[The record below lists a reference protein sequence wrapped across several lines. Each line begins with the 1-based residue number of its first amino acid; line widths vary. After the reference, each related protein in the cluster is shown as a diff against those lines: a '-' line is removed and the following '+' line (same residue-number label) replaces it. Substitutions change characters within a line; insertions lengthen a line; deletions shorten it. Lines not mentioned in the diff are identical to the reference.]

1 MAETRQRSATPSRG
15 LWGAI
20 LSLGV
25 LSCLAFV
32 VGGVAG
38 LVWKEPGLLFAYL
51 TGDTTEVAWAAE
63 AGSLETVLAIP
74 EPSPPTP
81 PSTPAHTLPSV
92 PKPPRTPSV
101 AEVPSPLP
109 PVAAPPPSGASIA
122 VQVGA
127 FAERGSAEQLR
138 GELLKD
144 GIPAY
149 VAAGAAS
156 GSPRWRVRVGPY
168 RSREDADRMAAQLKS
183 KRSLP
188 TWVLDEDAP

>member
-1 MAETRQRSATPSRG
+1 MAETRQRSGTPSRG

-32 VGGVAG
+32 VGGIAG

-51 TGDTTEVAWAAE
+51 TGGTTEVAWAAE
-63 AGSLETVLAIP
+63 AGPLETVLAAP

-81 PSTPAHTLPSV
+81 PSTPARTAPSA
-92 PKPPRTPSV
+92 PKPPRTP
-101 AEVPSPLP
+101 A
-109 PVAAPPPSGASIA
+109 VAAPPPSGASIA

-168 RSREDADRMAAQLKS
+168 RSREDADRMAAQLKFE
-183 KRSLP
+183 RSLP